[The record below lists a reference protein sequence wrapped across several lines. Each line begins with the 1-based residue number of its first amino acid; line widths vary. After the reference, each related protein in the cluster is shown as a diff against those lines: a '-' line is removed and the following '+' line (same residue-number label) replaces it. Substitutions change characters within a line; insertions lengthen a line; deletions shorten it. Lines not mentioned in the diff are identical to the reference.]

1 MKAEKEILKAVPVRR
16 RSAARLAAVQI
27 TYQSLIT
34 GQSALDF
41 VHQFLASYADDVA
54 KSFKVKYLDEAHF
67 SALYSGVENDVK
79 AIDFAIATQ
88 LVDGWSLDRLTRIEL
103 SVLRCGAYEIQS
115 MLDIPVRAAVSEY
128 AALSDA
134 CGCDVAFVN
143 AVLDQLARAARIVEM
158 DKRRQRSKLD

>member
-1 MKAEKEILKAVPVRR
+1 MRTEKEILKAVPERR

-34 GQSALDF
+34 GQSPFNFLQ
-41 VHQFLASYADDVA
+41 QFLANYADDVA
-54 KSFKVKYLDEAHF
+54 KSFKVKHLDEAHL
-67 SALYSGVENDVK
+67 SALYSGVENNLE
-79 AIDFAIATQ
+79 AIDSAIATH
-88 LVDGWSLDRLTRIEL
+88 LGDGWSLDRLTRIEL

-143 AVLDQLARAARIVEM
+143 AVLDDLARGARVVEM
-158 DKRRQRSKLD
+158 QS

>member
-1 MKAEKEILKAVPVRR
+1 MEAEKEVLKAVPVRR

-34 GQSALDF
+34 GQSSLNL
-41 VHQFLASYADDVA
+41 VHQFLANYADDVA
-54 KSFKVKYLDEAHF
+54 KSFKIKHLDEAHL
-67 SALYSGVENDVK
+67 SALYSGVESNVE
-79 AIDFAIATQ
+79 AIDSAIATQ

-143 AVLDQLARAARIVEM
+143 AVLDQLARAVRIVEM
-158 DKRRQRSKLD
+158 DKRR

>member
-1 MKAEKEILKAVPVRR
+1 MGAEKEVLKAVPVRR

-34 GQSALDF
+34 GQSSLNL
-41 VHQFLASYADDVA
+41 VHQFLANYADDVA
-54 KSFKVKYLDEAHF
+54 KSFKVKHLDEAHL
-67 SALYSGVENDVK
+67 SALYSGVENNVE
-79 AIDFAIATQ
+79 AIDSAIATQ

-103 SVLRCGAYEIQS
+103 SVLRCGAYEIKS
-115 MLDIPVRAAVSEY
+115 MQHIPVRAVVSEY

-143 AVLDQLARAARIVEM
+143 AVLDQLARAVRIIEM
-158 DKRRQRSKLD
+158 DKRR

>member
-1 MKAEKEILKAVPVRR
+1 MRDEKEILKAVPVRR

-34 GQSALDF
+34 GQSALNF
-41 VHQFLASYADDVA
+41 VHQFLANYADDVA
-54 KSFKVKYLDEAHF
+54 KSFKVKHLDEAHL
-67 SALYSGVENDVK
+67 SALYSGVENNVE
-79 AIDFAIATQ
+79 AIDSAIATQ

-103 SVLRCGAYEIQS
+103 SVLRCGAYEIRS
-115 MLDIPVRAAVSEY
+115 MLDIPVLAAVSEY

-143 AVLDQLARAARIVEM
+143 AVLDKLARAARPAEM
-158 DKRRQRSKLD
+158 DKRI

>member
-1 MKAEKEILKAVPVRR
+1 VVELMRDEKEILKAVPVRR

-34 GQSALDF
+34 GHSALNF
-41 VHQFLASYADDVA
+41 VHQFLANYADDVA
-54 KSFKVKYLDEAHF
+54 KSFKVKHLDEAHLT
-67 SALYSGVENDVK
+67 ALYAGVENNME
-79 AIDFAIATQ
+79 AIDSAIAAQ

-103 SVLRCGAYEIQS
+103 SVLRCGTYEIQS

-143 AVLDQLARAARIVEM
+143 ALLDQLARAARIVEM
-158 DKRRQRSKLD
+158 DKQR